1 VKEAFAVL
9 SGLAAMT
16 VLSASALA
24 AGPNGATAHADGRT
38 TIATG
43 AGAAAVLP
51 RQSLGVDG
59 LKEIY
64 STYNTDPNNAYDCC
78 SGWTISAEGS
88 VVGARQDVAMPFT
101 PSANYAVKTISVAVG
116 YVTGTNGVTVSL
128 NADAGGVPGGV
139 IKKGHVTGLPTFGTC
154 CVTVS
159 IGTKGSPV
167 NAGTQYWVVVK
178 TDKKTPD
185 TWDAWNMNNVGLQG
199 TFAFNT
205 GTGWQASS
213 GPLGAF
219 NVVGK
224 KL

>member
-1 VKEAFAVL
+1 VKEAFAAL

-24 AGPNGATAHADGRT
+24 AGPSGAVAHADGRT
-38 TIATG
+38 TIA
-43 AGAAAVLP
+43 AGAMTAPVMP
-51 RQSLGVDG
+51 RQSLGIDG

-64 STYNTDPNNAYDCC
+64 GTYNTDTNNAYDCC
-78 SGWTISAEGS
+78 SGWTISSEGS
-88 VVGARQDVAMPFT
+88 IVGARQDVAMPFT
-101 PSANYAVKTISVAVG
+101 PSANYAVKTITAAVG
-116 YVTGTNGVTVSL
+116 YVAGTNGVTISL
-128 NADAGGVPGGV
+128 NEDAGGLPGAV
-139 IKKGHVTGLPTFGTC
+139 IKKGVVTGLPAFGSC

-159 IGTKGSPV
+159 IGAKGSPV

-185 TWDAWNMNNVGLQG
+185 TWDAWNMNNIGMQG

-205 GTGWQASS
+205 GAGWQASS
-213 GPLGAF
+213 GPLSAF
-219 NVVGK
+219 SVLGK